1 MTYVVNLYQ
10 GRTAFTPSE
19 RRSAGR
25 AFTFHLSTFHLSP
38 LTSPSAF
45 NLTPYACHSPPFT
58 FLFRLSAFL
67 YEELQ
72 L

>member
-25 AFTFHLSTFHLSP
+25 AFTFHLSP